1 MRERI
6 MDLIFLI
13 GVLFK
18 GIDGL
23 GELLGGAVLL
33 FVSPAQLMGAADAV
47 TARELAED
55 PHDVLANLVI
65 HGVAS
70 LDSSGV
76 GFLALYLLLHGV
88 VKVAIVVALLL
99 GSRKIYPWAIAG
111 LIAFLIFQ
119 VYELVV
125 SPSVGLVLLTVFDLV
140 IVALTWRE
148 WRHGRTLHETMRTTV
163 DWVLRRPPTKRAAA
177 EAARQ

>member
-23 GELLGGAVLL
+23 VELIGGAVLL
-33 FVSPAQLMGAADAV
+33 FVTPSQLAGAAHAV
-47 TARELAED
+47 TANELAED
-55 PHDVLANLVI
+55 PHDIIANLLV

-70 LDSSGV
+70 LGAGGV

-88 VKVAIVVALLL
+88 VKLAIVVALLL

-111 LIAFLIFQ
+111 LIAFLAFQ

-125 SPSVGLVLLTVFDLV
+125 SPTIGLVLLTVFDLV

-148 WRHGRTLHETMRTTV
+148 WRHGRTLHETMRSTV
-163 DWVLRRPPTKRAAA
+163 DWVLRRGAAVPA
-177 EAARQ
+177 GEGSHS

>member
-1 MRERI
+1 
-6 MDLIFLI
+6 MDLIFLV

-23 GELLGGAVLL
+23 VELIGGAVLL
-33 FVSPAQLMGAADAV
+33 FVTPSQLAGAAHAV
-47 TARELAED
+47 TANELAED
-55 PHDVLANLVI
+55 PHDIVANLLV

-70 LDSSGV
+70 LGSAGV

-88 VKVAIVVALLL
+88 VKLAIVVALLL

-119 VYELVV
+119 VYELFVG
-125 SPSVGLVLLTVFDLV
+125 PTIGLVLLSAFDLV

-148 WRHGRTLHETMRTTV
+148 WRHGRTLHETMRSTV
-163 DWVLRRPPTKRAAA
+163 DWVLRRTSAVPVGENGRS
-177 EAARQ
+177 

>member
-6 MDLIFLI
+6 VDLIFLI

-23 GELLGGAVLL
+23 VELIGGVVLL
-33 FVSPAQLMGAADAV
+33 FVSPAQLRGAADAV
-47 TARELAED
+47 TARELTED
-55 PHDVLANLVI
+55 PHDLLANLVV
-65 HGVAS
+65 HGVAH
-70 LDSSGV
+70 LGAGGV
-76 GFLALYLLLHGV
+76 GFLAVYLLLHGI

-119 VYELVV
+119 VYELFVN
-125 SPSVGLVLLTVFDLV
+125 PSVGLVLLTIFDVV

-163 DWVLRRPPTKRAAA
+163 DWVLRRATPAPATDTSA
-177 EAARQ
+177 QP

>member
-1 MRERI
+1 VRERI

-23 GELLGGAVLL
+23 GELIGGVVLL
-33 FVSPAQLMGAADAV
+33 FVTPSELTGAAHAV
-47 TARELAED
+47 TAKELAED
-55 PHDVLANLVI
+55 PHDMVANLLV
-65 HGVAS
+65 HGAAS
-70 LDSSGV
+70 LDASGV

-88 VKVAIVVALLL
+88 VKLAIVVALLL
-99 GSRKIYPWAIAG
+99 GTRTVYPWAIAG
-111 LIAFLIFQ
+111 LIAFVIFQ

-125 SPSVGLVLLTVFDLV
+125 SPTIGLVLLTVFDLV

-148 WRHGRTLHETMRTTV
+148 WRHGRTLHETWHGTV
-163 DWVLRRPPTKRAAA
+163 AWALRRGDAAA
-177 EAARQ
+177 DA